1 MYNRSKHTEYFN
13 IESKVMKVYI
23 QVHASSPV
31 EDIFKEIKLEFNGIV
46 YIQLLL
52 ENICLKYLCMQP
64 MWNLITANLIVV
76 ERRTSK
82 YVALN
87 SIEYMQTFH
96 E

>member
-46 YIQLLL
+46 YI
-52 ENICLKYLCMQP
+52 
-64 MWNLITANLIVV
+64 
-76 ERRTSK
+76 
-82 YVALN
+82 
-87 SIEYMQTFH
+87 
-96 E
+96 